1 VPMQKTYTPIIWA
14 YQNFKSNIKVDE
26 LILIDDIL
34 KRNEYFDKILDELE
48 TKVPEIQDNVLTEIF
63 RRV

>member
-1 VPMQKTYTPIIWA
+1 MQKTYTPIIWA